1 MDDKRVDAG
10 GEASAVESPRYKLEI
25 EWLYDYYD
33 CEDCGMS
40 DALGAIVRLNG
51 AVIAELIPQAQ
62 CFSSTTYDESEVY
75 ATIFNIL
82 GIDLEFTDTEIRP
95 PMEIMREDD
104 DDNKD
109 F

>member
-1 MDDKRVDAG
+1 M
-10 GEASAVESPRYKLEI
+10 ELPRHKLEI

-51 AVIAELIPQAQ
+51 AVIAELVPQAS
-62 CFSSTTYDESEVY
+62 CYSSTTYDESEVY

-95 PMEIMREDD
+95 PMEIMRGFDD
-104 DDNKD
+104 DEDEG